1 MIDMQ
6 PLTQTAEAVRTYID
20 ANLFDSVGL
29 MMSGIDSHTDEPFDP
44 SFRTPRKVPRRAAHD
59 PWS

>member
-29 MMSGIDSHTDEPFDP
+29 MMSGIDSHTDKLMVVYLHP
-44 SFRTPRKVPRRAAHD
+44 ST
-59 PWS
+59 